1 MNAERGRRKANK
13 MNFLK
18 QLISDVPGVSFGRAA
33 SAWLI
38 VAVTVWISFFL
49 WKNSHFPDVVT
60 IAALNALALS
70 FYGIGKGLGK
80 AAEIFGKEGM
90 MTKGSQESEVRSQKP
105 E

>member
-80 AAEIFGKEGM
+80 AAEIFGKEG
-90 MTKGSQESEVRSQKP
+90 TTTSEELKAEGGKQKA